1 MRKDTGKP
9 APRPLPRNG
18 LRPTVAKWASQA
30 VAQERQWAKDGTLAR
45 MYRDA
50 AKKRRQ
56 LTESGNEHDEQ

>member
-1 MRKDTGKP
+1 MTKVPKP
-9 APRPLPRNG
+9 SAKSPLSRNG
-18 LRPTVAKWASQA
+18 LRPAVAKWASQA

-56 LTESGNEHDEQ
+56 MIGKK